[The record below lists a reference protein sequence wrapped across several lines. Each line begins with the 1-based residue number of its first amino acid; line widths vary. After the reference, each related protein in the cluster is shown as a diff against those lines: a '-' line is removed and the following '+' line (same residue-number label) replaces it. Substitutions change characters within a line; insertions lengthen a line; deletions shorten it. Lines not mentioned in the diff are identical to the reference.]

1 MKMRY
6 LFGFMKYTL
15 PYSLHVFFKKIKI
28 INAPKESLGRTFFA
42 INHPSS
48 FMDPLLPGALCK
60 PIIHYMARADVHKG
74 IMKHVYYHAHIIP
87 IFRQQDGLDNQEKN
101 EEIFKIVAK
110 EVQAGKSIFVY
121 AEGFTDDVFI
131 RHLKPLK
138 KGIARMAFFTLE
150 QLNWKEKVY
159 LQALGTNYTNPGVFR
174 SELLMQYGEKICL
187 NDFKDL
193 YLENPNKAILEVM
206 AIVKQQMI
214 AQITYV
220 EKIENCELHENIM
233 RLTRKGMNHEN
244 SDFSI
249 PLEQRFHYSQKLA
262 TWLNAQDDQTLE
274 NLRQPVQNYF
284 QNLKATKATEE
295 DVFEF
300 SQTGKLNTSKHW
312 IYNILL
318 APLALLGLLHGW
330 ISWFII
336 KPKIEKAFKRQVFWS
351 SVKVVASHFVTGL
364 YNLLLLIPFYFF
376 VYPSVLGGLLYL
388 LLVSGPS
395 FIIFHKWIE
404 NTRELKRKSKIDLAL
419 FKELVQKRKE
429 VLDVIN
435 TILPKDELS

>member
-6 LFGFMKYTL
+6 IYGFMKTTL
-15 PYSLHVFFKKIKI
+15 PYALHVFFKKIKI
-28 INAPKESLGRTFFA
+28 INAPKESLGRTFFV

-74 IMKHVYYHAHIIP
+74 IMKHVYHHSHIMP
-87 IFRQQDGLDNQEKN
+87 IYRQQDGLGNQEKN
-101 EEIFKIVAK
+101 EEVFKVVAK
-110 EVQAGKSIFVY
+110 EVQAGKGIFVY

-131 RHLKPLK
+131 RHIKPLK

-150 QLNWKEKVY
+150 SMDWKEDIY

-174 SELLMQYGEKICL
+174 SEALLHYGEKFRL

-193 YLENPNKAILEVM
+193 YKDNPTKAILAVM
-206 AIVKQQMI
+206 DLVEEQMKL
-214 AQITYV
+214 QITCV
-220 EKIENCELHENIM
+220 EDVERCDFHEQIM

-249 PLEQRFHYSQKLA
+249 PLEERFKYSQKLA
-262 TWLNAQDDQTLE
+262 HWVNAQEDSAIAALKHDL
-274 NLRQPVQNYF
+274 NSYF
-284 QNLKATKATEE
+284 SSLDATKVTEE
-295 DVFEF
+295 DVYEY
-300 SQTGKLNTSKHW
+300 SQIGKINTSKHI

-318 APLALLGLLHGW
+318 APIALLGLLHGW
-330 ISWFII
+330 ISYFVL

-351 SVKVVASHFVTGL
+351 SVKIVASHFVTGL

-376 VYPSVLGGLLYL
+376 VYPSVLAGLLYL
-388 LLVSGPS
+388 ILMAGPS
-395 FIIFHKWIE
+395 FVVFHKWIE
-404 NTRELKRKSKIDLAL
+404 NVREFKRKSKL
-419 FKELVQKRKE
+419 ELRLLYDFAQQRN
-429 VLDVIN
+429 L
-435 TILPKDELS
+435 ILEKLKSMLPAKLL